1 MGGNYGNRK
10 ILYRYLRISA
20 KYIRL
25 HSARLIKPY
34 NYRVT
39 INKGG

>member
-1 MGGNYGNRK
+1 MGGNYKNRK

-25 HSARLIKPY
+25 RGARLIKPC
-34 NYRVT
+34 NYKVT
-39 INKGG
+39 MDKGG